1 MQKVRVGVIFGGKSV
16 EHEISIVSAL
26 QAMAALDG
34 EKYSVTPIY
43 ISKDGVWYTGEKLT
57 DIEAYRKLPELLSA
71 CQKIVPAVNSDERQ
85 YYIPKQG
92 MFAKWLQ
99 EQIDIMLPVFHGSH
113 GEDGCVQGLFELMNI
128 PYAGPGVLGA
138 AVGMDKIMMK
148 AVLKDAGLPIVP
160 YLWFTGY
167 RWAEEQDA
175 VISQI
180 ETELGYPVI
189 VKPANLGSSIGIGK
203 AETREQLVEAIDL
216 AAGFSGR
223 IVIEKMV
230 ANLREINCSVLGDV
244 EQAEASVCEEPVAAK
259 DILTYA
265 DKYMKDSA
273 TKTGD
278 SKGMASLSRQIPAN
292 ISGEMTAR
300 IQDYAKQAFIA
311 LDGSGVSRIDF
322 LLDGGTEQVY
332 VNEINTIPG
341 SLSFYLWQA
350 TGRDFSQLM
359 DKLIE
364 LALKRHR
371 EKNRL
376 TYSYDGNILAGGN
389 FGGLKG
395 TKK

>member
-1 MQKVRVGVIFGGKSV
+1 MQKIRVGVVFGGKSV

-26 QAMAALDG
+26 QAMAALNQ

-43 ISKDGVWYTGEKLT
+43 ISKDGIWYTGEKLT
-57 DIEAYRKLPELLSA
+57 DIEAYRKLPELLAA
-71 CQKIVPAVNSDERQ
+71 CQKIVPAINSDERQ

-99 EQIDIMLPVFHGSH
+99 EQIDIMLPIFHGSH
-113 GEDGCVQGLFELMNI
+113 GEDGCMQGVFELMNI

-148 AVLKDAGLPIVP
+148 AVLKDAGLPMVP
-160 YLWFTGY
+160 YVWFTGF
-167 RWAEEQDA
+167 RWTEEQNA
-175 VISQI
+175 VIGEI
-180 ETELGYPVI
+180 ERELGYPVI

-203 AETREQLVEAIDL
+203 AANREELVDAIEL
-216 AAGFSGR
+216 AVSFSSR
-223 IVIEKMV
+223 IVVEKMV
-230 ANLREINCSVLGDV
+230 EHLREINCSVLGDV
-244 EQAEASVCEEPVAAK
+244 EYAEASVCEEPVAAK

-265 DKYMKDSA
+265 DKYMKDSSG
-273 TKTGD
+273 KTGD
-278 SKGMASLSRQIPAN
+278 SKGMASLSRQIPAP
-292 ISGEMTAR
+292 ISEDLTKR
-300 IQDYAKQAFIA
+300 IQDYAKKTFIA

-322 LLDGGTEQVY
+322 LLNGDSEEVF

-350 TGRDFSQLM
+350 TGKDFGQLL

-364 LALKRHR
+364 LALKRNR

-395 TKK
+395 CKK

>member
-1 MQKVRVGVIFGGKSV
+1 MQKIRVGVIFGGKSV

-26 QAMAALDG
+26 QAIAALDK
-34 EKYSVTPIY
+34 EKYSVIPIY
-43 ISKDGVWYTGEKLT
+43 ISKEGIWYTGEQLT
-57 DIEAYRKLPELLSA
+57 EIDHYRNLPELLSK

-99 EQIDIMLPVFHGSH
+99 EQIDVMFPVFHGSH
-113 GEDGCVQGLFELMNI
+113 GEDGCMQGLFELMNI

-160 YLWFTGY
+160 YLWFTGH
-167 RWAEEQDA
+167 RWLDGQSEVIAE
-175 VISQI
+175 I
-180 ETELGYPVI
+180 EEKLGYPVV

-203 AETREQLVEAIDL
+203 AADRAQLVEAIDL
-216 AAGFSGR
+216 AASFSGR
-223 IVIEKMV
+223 IVVEKMV
-230 ANLREINCSVLGDV
+230 EALREINCSVLGDV
-244 EQAEASVCEEPVAAK
+244 ETAEVSVCEEPIASK

-265 DKYMKDSA
+265 DKYMQDKA

-278 SKGMASLSRQIPAN
+278 SKGMASLSRQVPAQ
-292 ISGEMTAR
+292 ISADLTAT
-300 IQDYAKQAFIA
+300 IQDYAKKTFIA
-311 LDGSGVSRIDF
+311 LDGCGVSRIDF
-322 LLDGGTEQVY
+322 LLDGATNSVY

-350 TGRDFSQLM
+350 TGKDFSQLA
-359 DKLIE
+359 DALIS
-364 LALKRHR
+364 LGLKRHR

-395 TKK
+395 MKK

>member
-1 MQKVRVGVIFGGKSV
+1 MQKIRVGVIFGGKSV

-26 QAMAALDG
+26 QAMAALDQ

-43 ISKDGVWYTGEKLT
+43 ITKEGVWYTGERLT
-57 DIEAYRKLPELLSA
+57 DIEAYRKLPELLA
-71 CQKIVPAVNSDERQ
+71 TCQKIVPAVNSDERQ

-99 EQIDIMLPVFHGSH
+99 EQIDVMLPVFHGSH

-160 YLWFTGY
+160 YVWFTGY
-167 RWAEEQDA
+167 RWVEYQDA
-175 VISQI
+175 VIDEI
-180 ETELGYPVI
+180 EKELGYPVI

-203 AETREQLVEAIDL
+203 ADTREQLIEAIDL
-216 AAGFSGR
+216 AAGFSSR

-230 ANLREINCSVLGDV
+230 ESLREINCSVLGDV
-244 EQAEASVCEEPVAAK
+244 EYAEASVCEEPVAAK

-273 TKTGD
+273 TKAGD

-292 ISGEMTAR
+292 IGEELTQQV
-300 IQDYAKQAFIA
+300 QDYAKKAFIA

-322 LLDGGTEQVY
+322 LLNGSTGQVY

-350 TGRDFSQLM
+350 TGRDFSRLM

-364 LALKRHR
+364 LALKRNR